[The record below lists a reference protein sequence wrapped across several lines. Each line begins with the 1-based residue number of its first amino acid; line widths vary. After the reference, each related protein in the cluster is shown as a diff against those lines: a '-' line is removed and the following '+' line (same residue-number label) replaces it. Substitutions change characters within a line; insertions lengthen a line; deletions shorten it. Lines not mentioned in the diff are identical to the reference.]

1 MMGTNADQTHHC
13 CPRRESRPMNLTE
26 YLFYRL
32 RELGVGHTFGIPGD
46 FVLPVYAVQES
57 LGFPTVVCCHEPGVG
72 FAADAYARLRGLGV
86 ALVTYGPGALNTL
99 NPVACAYA
107 EQSPLLIVS
116 GGPEMTF
123 RRGDHEVHLHH
134 VVKTYESQLQIFRE
148 VTIDAAILD
157 DAASAPET
165 IDRVLRNVVR
175 RKRPGYLE
183 IPRDRVYAEV
193 AAPSGPLAL
202 ELEPEVRLAQADALD
217 EVVGEIGAMLAA
229 AKRPTLYVG
238 VGLRRHGLTE
248 LVVRLAERLRLPVAT
263 DVLGKAAIPESHPQ
277 FAGVY
282 MGALGD
288 PAVRELLDGSDCVL
302 GIGVVRTDLGTGF
315 WTERINPKS
324 RILIDPDSVRVRFH
338 RYDGLAIRQV
348 VEALVERLPASD
360 RPLPRFSGSSGLP
373 HPSDSGEGTGSGS
386 DTALLRVAD
395 ILAALKRL
403 DPARFSFTAD
413 VGDSWFIALEL
424 RTEICLAAGYYAS
437 MGFAVPGALGAGIAE
452 PARRPF
458 AIVGDGAFQMTGT
471 ELATMVTQGLAP
483 IVLLLNNSSYG
494 MLEAIDRPRDYY
506 ARRGWDYAAMARALG
521 ASAERVTTQSEL
533 EGAMARALADPGA
546 FLIEAV
552 TAGDDLSPVM
562 ARIRAHL
569 HNPPGP
575 RSL

>member
-1 MMGTNADQTHHC
+1 MPKDRD
-13 CPRRESRPMNLTE
+13 PRVFTGPGREGLTMNLTE
-26 YLFYRL
+26 YLFHRL
-32 RELGVGHTFGIPGD
+32 RELGVGHTFGLPGD

-134 VVKTYESQLQIFRE
+134 VVKNYESQLQIYRE

-157 DAASAPET
+157 DPATAPDT
-165 IDRVLRNVVR
+165 IDRILRNVVM

-183 IPRDRVYAEV
+183 IPRDRVYSQV
-193 AAPSGPLAL
+193 AAPGAHLVL
-202 ELEPEVRLAQADALD
+202 DLEPEERLAHAAALD
-217 EVVGEIGAMLAA
+217 EGVSEIGVMLAA

-238 VGLRRHGLTE
+238 VGLRRHGLTD

-288 PAVRELLDGSDCVL
+288 PGVRELLDGSDCVI

-324 RILIDPDSVRVRFH
+324 RILIEPDGVRVRFH
-338 RYDGLAIRQV
+338 RYDGLGIRQV
-348 VEALVERLPASD
+348 VEAMVERLPASD
-360 RPLPRFSGSSGLP
+360 RPIPRFNGSSVPQPLQDDCDESP
-373 HPSDSGEGTGSGS
+373 AASSGAGPDPTP
-386 DTALLRVAD
+386 LRIAD

-403 DPARFSFTAD
+403 DPAHYSFTAD

-424 RTEICLAAGYYAS
+424 RTEIFLAAGYYAS

-471 ELATMVTQGLAP
+471 ELATMVQEGLAP

-494 MLEAIDRPRDYY
+494 MLEAIDRPRTYY
-506 ARRGWDYAAMARALG
+506 ARPSWDYAAMARARG
-521 ASAERVTTQSEL
+521 GGSRTRYHS
-533 EGAMARALADPGA
+533 GRAGSSHGPGRG
-546 FLIEAV
+546 LQGCIPHR
-552 TAGDDLSPVM
+552 GGL
-562 ARIRAHL
+562 
-569 HNPPGP
+569 
-575 RSL
+575 RSR

>member
-1 MMGTNADQTHHC
+1 
-13 CPRRESRPMNLTE
+13 MNLTE
-26 YLFYRL
+26 YLFHRL
-32 RELGVGHTFGIPGD
+32 RELGVGHTFGLPGD
-46 FVLPVYAVQES
+46 FVLPVYAVQE
-57 LGFPTVVCCHEPGVG
+57 LLEFPTVVCCHEPGVG
-72 FAADAYARLRGLGV
+72 FAADAYARLKGLGV

-116 GGPEMTF
+116 GGPEMTY

-134 VVKTYESQLQIFRE
+134 VVKTYESQLQIYRE

-157 DAASAPET
+157 DPATAPET
-165 IDRVLRNVVR
+165 IDRVLRNVVM

-183 IPRDRVYAEV
+183 IPRDRVYAQV
-193 AAPSGPLAL
+193 AAPSGRLVL
-202 ELEPEVRLAQADALD
+202 DLEPEARLAQADALD
-217 EVVGEIGAMLAA
+217 EVVSEIGAMLAA
-229 AKRPTLYVG
+229 ARRPTLYVG

-288 PAVRELLDGSDCVL
+288 PAVRELLDGSDCII

-315 WTERINPKS
+315 WTERIDPKS

-338 RYDGLAIRQV
+338 RYDGLGIRQV

-360 RPLPRFSGSSGLP
+360 RPLPRFNGSSAGQTAVVR
-373 HPSDSGEGTGSGS
+373 DEGSVASSATGP
-386 DTALLRVAD
+386 DTTPLRIAD

-403 DPARFSFTAD
+403 DPARYSFTAD

-424 RTEICLAAGYYAS
+424 RTEIFLAAGYYAS

-452 PARRPF
+452 PGRRPF

-471 ELATMVTQGLAP
+471 ELSTMVQEGLAP

-494 MLEAIDRPRDYY
+494 MLEAIDRSRTYY
-506 ARRGWDYAAMARALG
+506 ARPSWDYAAMARALG
-521 ASAERVTTQSEL
+521 ASAERVTTRAEL
-533 EGAMARALADPGA
+533 DAAIAHAEAVPGA

-552 TAGDDLSPVM
+552 YAHDDLSPVM
-562 ARIRAHL
+562 ARIPHCFRAS
-569 HNPPGP
+569 P
-575 RSL
+575 SLRLLEGFADSRCP